1 MISSSDI
8 HHGKIL
14 IVDDQEA
21 NILLLERMLRGSGYT
36 SVASTQDPREVLEL
50 YRNNRYD
57 LILLDLEMP
66 GMDGFLVIEQL
77 KEIEPQDLLIELPMK
92 RQFQVI
98 EGLEEIEPGGYLP
111 VIVITAQPDHK
122 LRSLK
127 AGARDFI
134 SKPFEF
140 AEVLARVR
148 NMLEVRLL
156 HVEMKRYIN
165 ALEQK
170 VMEVETNRELIRRQG
185 QEVKRLH
192 DKIESMARG
201 AGDGSEAVASS
212 HQQARSATL
221 LYIEDKPNS
230 LELVRKIIARMPD
243 LRLLTAVTGKTGIDS
258 ARSSLPDVVMTDI
271 NLHDIS
277 GFKILEILHADPAT
291 AHIPVIAISANA
303 LPLNVKSGIEA
314 GFFRY
319 LTKPIKVDQLM
330 AAVQAALEMAGR
342 NPVAAS

>member
-8 HHGKIL
+8 LHGKIL
-14 IVDDQEA
+14 VVDDQEA
-21 NILLLERMLRGSGYT
+21 NILLLERMLRGAGYT
-36 SVASTQDPREVLEL
+36 SVTSTMDPREVFEL
-50 YRNNRYD
+50 HRNNRYD

-66 GMDGFLVIEQL
+66 GVDGFRVMEQI
-77 KEIEPQDLLIELPMK
+77 KEIEPQDLLVDLSMK
-92 RQFQVI
+92 RQFQMI

-111 VIVITAQPDHK
+111 VIVITAQPEHK

-134 SKPFEF
+134 SKPFEI

-170 VMEVETNRELIRRQG
+170 VMEVETSRELIRRQG
-185 QEVKRLH
+185 REVKRLP
-192 DKIESMARG
+192 DKLESMARG
-201 AGDGSEAVASS
+201 AGDGGEAAELSQS
-212 HQQARSATL
+212 PRPHEAQSATL
-221 LYIEDKPNS
+221 LYIEDKPDS
-230 LELVRKIIARMPD
+230 LELVRKIIARMPE

-258 ARSSLPDVVMTDI
+258 ARASLPDVIMTDI

-277 GFKILEILHADPAT
+277 GFMILEMLHADAAT

-303 LPLNVKSGIEA
+303 LPLNVQSGIEA
-314 GFFRY
+314 
-319 LTKPIKVDQLM
+319 
-330 AAVQAALEMAGR
+330 
-342 NPVAAS
+342 